1 MRLDKWLWAA
11 RWFKTRA
18 LATESLDLGRV
29 RVNGQA
35 AKPSK
40 SVRVGD
46 TLEIRQIGLTRTVVI
61 QGLSHTRGPA
71 TVAQA
76 LYQETASS
84 LAAREAWQSALRS
97 GAEPAHYLS
106 KGRPTKKD
114 RRAMQDWQR
123 WSASADGS

>member
-40 SVRVGD
+40 SVRLGD

-71 TVAQA
+71 PVAQA

-84 LAAREAWQSALRS
+84 LAAREAWQSALRA
-97 GAEPAHYLS
+97 GTEPAHYLS